1 MSQSGKH
8 EAAWGLLL
16 CGGQSLIARFLR
28 TPTVGPVQ
36 SPLSGLLALTMHLRG
51 KKKLFFG
58 EVAFLHFIP
67 LKLKLLSEDM
77 LEVRMTQREG
87 GGEHAPNPSKL
98 FQRCE

>member
-16 CGGQSLIARFLR
+16 CGVQSLIARFLR

-51 KKKLFFG
+51 KKKALLWRSGFPSFH
-58 EVAFLHFIP
+58 AFEAEITFL
-67 LKLKLLSEDM
+67 
-77 LEVRMTQREG
+77 R
-87 GGEHAPNPSKL
+87 HA
-98 FQRCE
+98 